1 MSRRAGAR
9 CRSGSKKQSKKQ
21 TKTSHMKTIFRF
33 TLLALIVT
41 AFCACDDDKSY
52 VAPLDVTPNNLAGT
66 WQLAQWNGAPL
77 AQGSY
82 VYIEFIR
89 KDQKYVMYQNLD
101 GTLRHRNRRGTGR
114 HHLRQLRL
122 QCRRLAAPL
131 HRDRLF
137 EDTNDMDSQGRPLG
151 HFGLRTL
158 RRHPRG
164 YYRRENGVIK
174 SSRRKAVK
182 GTPTQQGSPFYLLPG
197 AP

>member
-1 MSRRAGAR
+1 
-9 CRSGSKKQSKKQ
+9 
-21 TKTSHMKTIFRF
+21 MKTIFRF
-33 TLLALIVT
+33 TLLALIAT

-66 WQLAQWNGAPL
+66 WQLVQWNGAPL
-77 AQGSY
+77 AEGSY

-101 GTLRHRNRRGTGR
+101 SFGARKLTGRFAIERRGTGR
-114 HHLRQLRL
+114 HHLRKLRL
-122 QCRRLAAPL
+122 QRRRLATPL

-137 EDTNDMDSQGRPLG
+137 KDTNDMDSQGRPFG

-164 YYRRENGVIK
+164 NHRRENGVIK

-182 GTPTQQGSPFYLLPG
+182 GTPAPGCPFYHYVAERPSRHNRIGNARNL
-197 AP
+197 

>member
-1 MSRRAGAR
+1 
-9 CRSGSKKQSKKQ
+9 
-21 TKTSHMKTIFRF
+21 MKTIFRF
-33 TLLALIVT
+33 TLLALIAT

-77 AQGSY
+77 AEGSY

-101 GTLRHRNRRGTGR
+101 RTLRHRNRRGAGR
-114 HHLRQLRL
+114 HHLRKLRL
-122 QCRRLAAPL
+122 QRRRLAAPL

-137 EDTNDMDSQGRPLG
+137 EDTDDMDSQGRPLG

-164 YYRRENGVIK
+164 NHRRENGVIK

-182 GTPTQQGSPFYLLPG
+182 GTPTPGCPFYHYVTERPSRHNRIGNAQNL
-197 AP
+197 